1 MQLGKIGNI
10 PNIQT
15 NRSSIYLKKSTPVD
29 TVSFSGAA
37 HGSRTVKKAGVSLAA
52 ALLSALML
60 FAAGCSDSK
69 VNPPVDFQE
78 NPIVDES
85 KEETS
90 KEETRKEE
98 DDIVIIQDEESET
111 PLSSETQSQQAAKE
125 DGQKDTQ
132 VSQSQEVQ
140 KYLDSSEARATF
152 GSVNSGD
159 FTNDTEH
166 YDSEGRLIAIVY
178 RDTYGSGLQM
188 PLGVDE
194 FEYDEKGNLAGI
206 YTYEDGTGKL
216 LRAQEFTYNNDGT
229 LKEKTDS
236 NKNSTLTQSSV
247 QTETVYAS
255 GAFVKT
261 SDGSLNDVTYF
272 RTPSAN
278 EWTGSKNANEP
289 YADQELEGDGSLR
302 DVTYFPK
309 PDANSWEGSKNAN
322 EPYADQ
328 DLTGDGSLRDV
339 RYYYTPDEDE
349 WEGSKNA
356 NEPYADQELE
366 GDGSLRDVTYFPKP
380 DEDDWIGIK
389 E

>member
-85 KEETS
+85 KEET
-90 KEETRKEE
+90 RKEE
-98 DDIVIIQDEESET
+98 DDIVIIQDEEYE
-111 PLSSETQSQQAAKE
+111 PPASSDTQSSQAAKE

-140 KYLDSSEARATF
+140 KYLDSGEARTTF

-255 GAFVKT
+255 GAFAKT

-278 EWTGSKNANEP
+278 EWEGSKNVNEP
-289 YADQELEGDGSLR
+289 YADQDLTGDGSLR
-302 DVTYFPK
+302 DVRYYYT

-339 RYYYTPDEDE
+339 
-349 WEGSKNA
+349 
-356 NEPYADQELE
+356 
-366 GDGSLRDVTYFPKP
+366 TYFPKP